1 MRTDCKET
9 SMKAGRRDG
18 LMADSRQDAMGLG
31 SRWRGKM
38 RLDPGYLKLG
48 MMSLVHLSKPEGQ
61 TAISC
66 RVCFVNV
73 KCSCLSQL
81 I

>member
-9 SMKAGRRDG
+9 SMKAGRHDG
-18 LMADSRQDAMGLG
+18 LMADSRQGAMGLG

-48 MMSLVHLSKPEGQ
+48 MTSLVHLSELEGRI
-61 TAISC
+61 AISC
-66 RVCFVNV
+66 RVCFVSV
-73 KCSCLSQL
+73 KCSCLPQL